1 MAEAPD
7 VQILSAT
14 PEQARALSHLHGQ
27 LFAKRWDTEDM
38 RRLLEHPACV
48 ALAAVS
54 SHTSAPIGFVIAQSS
69 ADEAEILSIGVDA
82 AFQRRGIGRT
92 LVEALIELAR
102 SKGARRLFLD
112 VAESNA
118 AALALYARL
127 GFEQMGRR
135 KAYYRHPDGRQEDAL
150 LMVRGV

>member
-14 PEQARALSHLHGQ
+14 PDQARALSHLHGQ
-27 LFAKRWDTEDM
+27 LFAKRWNTEDM
-38 RRLLEHPACV
+38 RRLLEHPACL

-54 SHTSAPIGFVIAQSS
+54 SHAPAPIAFIIAQAT
-69 ADEAEILSIGVDA
+69 ADEAEILSIGVDTE
-82 AFQRRGIGRT
+82 FQGRGVGRA
-92 LVEALIELAR
+92 LVEALIALAR
-102 SKGARRLFLD
+102 GKGARRLFLD

-135 KAYYRHPDGRQEDAL
+135 KAYYLHPDGRQEDAL